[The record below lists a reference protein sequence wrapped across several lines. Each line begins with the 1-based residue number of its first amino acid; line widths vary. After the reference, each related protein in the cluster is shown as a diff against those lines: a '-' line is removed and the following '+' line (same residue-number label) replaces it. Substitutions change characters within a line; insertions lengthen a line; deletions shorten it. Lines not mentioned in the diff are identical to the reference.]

1 MLLDL
6 RNFAERYAA
15 AWSSQNAASVAAF
28 FSPNGSL
35 TINEGP
41 PSDGRA
47 AITAAAQGF
56 MTAFPELRVTMDS
69 VSVENDHA
77 IFHWTLQGHNTGPG
91 GTGARV
97 RISGFEEWNIG
108 EDGLIAESRG
118 HFDGEDYRR
127 QIEQGAYGSA

>member
-1 MLLDL
+1 MTFDL
-6 RNFAERYAA
+6 RKFAERYTA
-15 AWSSQNAASVAAF
+15 AWCSQNAASVSAF

-35 TINEGP
+35 TINQGP
-41 PSDGRA
+41 PSIGRA

-56 MTAFPELRVTMDS
+56 MSAFPDLRVRMDS
-69 VSVENDHA
+69 VSVENDHV
-77 IFHWTLQGHNTGPG
+77 IFHWTLNGHNTGPG

-97 RISGFEEWNIG
+97 GISGFEEWNIG
-108 EDGLIAESRG
+108 EDGLIAESLG

>member
-1 MLLDL
+1 MAFDV
-6 RNFAERYAA
+6 RNFAERYTA
-15 AWSSQNAASVAAF
+15 AWCSQNSVSVAAF
-28 FSPNGSL
+28 FSPSGSL
-35 TINEGP
+35 TINDGP
-41 PSDGRA
+41 PSVGRA

-56 MTAFPELRVTMDS
+56 MSAFPDLRVTMDS
-69 VSVENDHA
+69 VSVENDHV
-77 IFHWTLQGHNTGPG
+77 IFHWTLNGHNT

-108 EDGLIAESRG
+108 EDGLIAESLG